1 MAVLV
6 TVYRVEMGK
15 SVRSGNK
22 IRLLIVC
29 CYVNI
34 VMCYF
39 LFYKGTLMK
48 KNRPV
53 FTVEKVRRLNQL
65 MRENP
70 GITAED
76 IPLSDEGR
84 RVVRNFKP
92 DMAAINAAFNKAM
105 QGL

>member
-1 MAVLV
+1 
-6 TVYRVEMGK
+6 
-15 SVRSGNK
+15 
-22 IRLLIVC
+22 
-29 CYVNI
+29 
-34 VMCYF
+34 
-39 LFYKGTLMK
+39 MK
-48 KNRPV
+48 KNRPI
-53 FTVEKVRRLNQL
+53 FTVDKVKRLNQL

-76 IPLSDEGR
+76 IPLSDEAR